1 MTETT
6 ALYEDHHAPSEGWSE
21 PFRWSA
27 DGRRYCAAELGHNPA
42 GLDIL
47 EIGCGN
53 GVFRDRAR
61 DRGARVRGLEIT
73 SASLAAVEAVQIP
86 LVAPDLVRLGES
98 PDAALEAV
106 VAFDVFEQSP
116 FGLDPQHADATHVV
130 ARSRAKNEQYDAGT
144 RLRTLL
150 HGATARVS
158 SGNVVRDVVR
168 ALRDLLRGLH
178 GKLSRLGCTTRM
190 ELAPVVTHVMIQ
202 ADIVSA
208 ERGKTK

>member
-47 EIGCGN
+47 EIGLGN
-53 GVFRDRAR
+53 GVFRDWAR

-73 SASLAAVEAVQIP
+73 SASLAAAEAAQIP
-86 LVAPDLVRLGES
+86 LVAPDLIARL
-98 PDAALEAV
+98 
-106 VAFDVFEQSP
+106 
-116 FGLDPQHADATHVV
+116 
-130 ARSRAKNEQYDAGT
+130 RAKIEQYAAGT
-144 RLRTLL
+144 GLRTLL
-150 HGATARVS
+150 YGAAARVS
-158 SGNVVRDVVR
+158 SGNVVR
-168 ALRDLLRGLH
+168 ALRYLLRGSH
-178 GKLSRLGCTTRM
+178 GKLSRFGCTTRM
-190 ELAPVVTHVMIQ
+190 ELVPVVTHVMIQ

-208 ERGKTK
+208 ERGKTE